1 MAGLPSVP
9 VADDLVKSQLI
20 ATEHAAVETINTVS
34 RTLVGGSKG
43 AAGLASGLPV
53 LAEALEALDATIE
66 PGMRFTA
73 LYPARI
79 DPHLPPNTIPSLLQ
93 SGKLPHEREEEA
105 ECVREAAAAG
115 ELPKEGQVTKFNG
128 TVSKLVAH
136 FDAALAGL
144 QGGDGAA

>member
-1 MAGLPSVP
+1 M
-9 VADDLVKSQLI
+9 
-20 ATEHAAVETINTVS
+20 
-34 RTLVGGSKG
+34 GGSKG

-79 DPHLPPNTIPSLLQ
+79 DPHLPPSEPRLACFVVTRAPGCEHPARITGAAWLPICPAATADTIPSLLQ

-115 ELPKEGQVTKFNG
+115 ELPKEG
-128 TVSKLVAH
+128 VSSPAGELAH
-136 FDAALAGL
+136 RRRNRR
-144 QGGDGAA
+144 